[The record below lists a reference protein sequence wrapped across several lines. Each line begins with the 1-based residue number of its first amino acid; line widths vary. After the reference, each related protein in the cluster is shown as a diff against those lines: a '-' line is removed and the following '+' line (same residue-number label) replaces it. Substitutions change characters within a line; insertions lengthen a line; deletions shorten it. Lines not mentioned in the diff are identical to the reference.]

1 MIPPALAGEA
11 RESFRNDS
19 QQHVQSEAVFSSSH
33 TENCLP
39 HETRAKA
46 RINEK
51 TSHYM
56 LGVADGF
63 SDLSLLS
70 TTIFFLNLS

>member
-33 TENCLP
+33 AESCLP

-70 TTIFFLNLS
+70 TAIFFLNL

>member
-1 MIPPALAGEA
+1 MILPALAGEA
-11 RESFRNDS
+11 KESFKNDS
-19 QQHVQSEAVFSSSH
+19 QQHVQSGAVFSSSH
-33 TENCLP
+33 AESCLP

-56 LGVADGF
+56 LGVAGGF
-63 SDLSLLS
+63 SHLLFLS
-70 TTIFFLNLS
+70 TTIFFLNLT

>member
-11 RESFRNDS
+11 KESFRNYS

-33 TENCLP
+33 AESCLP
-39 HETRAKA
+39 RETGAKA
-46 RINEK
+46 RINQK

-56 LGVADGF
+56 LGVTDGF

-70 TTIFFLNLS
+70 TTIFFLNLT